1 MVYRTFNRKEKETAM
16 NGFQKVLLAAALA
29 TASAQAS
36 ALAVTTTASGSDL
49 VDTIIGTGV
58 TIDYGSINYVGS
70 NTQAGIFTGGLS
82 AGIGIDKGI
91 LLTSGAATNAVGP
104 NSADDT
110 TTDLGSA
117 GDADLNGLVG
127 GSTQDANVLEFEFS
141 TTGGDLFF
149 NYVFASEE
157 YNEYV
162 DSEFNDVF
170 AFLVDGI
177 NIATIGSDPVAI
189 NTVNCGN
196 PLSTTGS
203 NCDQFNDNDP
213 SDGTPSYDLAYDG
226 FTNVFTASILGLSA
240 GTHSMKLAIADRGD
254 GRLDSG
260 VFIQANSFSDIPTPP
275 TEVPEP
281 STFTLMGLAL
291 AGLTLRR
298 RTQ

>member
-1 MVYRTFNRKEKETAM
+1 MKGY
-16 NGFQKVLLAAALA
+16 QKLLLAAAMA
-29 TASAQAS
+29 TASAHAS
-36 ALAVTTTASGSDL
+36 ALAITPTASGSGL
-49 VDTIIGTGV
+49 VDTILGSGV
-58 TIDYGSINYVGS
+58 TVDYGSINYVGS
-70 NTQAGIFTGGLS
+70 GTQAGIFTGGLS

-91 LLTSGAATNAVGP
+91 LLTSGTATNALGP
-104 NSADDT
+104 NTGDGT
-110 TTDLGSA
+110 GTGIGSS
-117 GDADLNGLVG
+117 GDADLDSLVG
-127 GSTQDANVLEFEFS
+127 GGTQDANVLEFEFS

-162 DSEFNDVF
+162 DSQYNDVF
-170 AFLVDGI
+170 AFLVDGV

-196 PLSTTGS
+196 PYNTSTGS
-203 NCDQFNDNDP
+203 NCSEFNNNDAE
-213 SDGTPSYDLAYDG
+213 DGGPFHNLEYDG

-240 GTHSMKLAIADRGD
+240 GTHTMKLAIADRGD
-254 GRLDSG
+254 SILDSG

-281 STFTLMGLAL
+281 STLALMGLAL

-298 RTQ
+298 RNK

>member
-1 MVYRTFNRKEKETAM
+1 MK
-16 NGFQKVLLAAALA
+16 GFQKLLLAAALA
-29 TASAQAS
+29 TVSAQAS
-36 ALAVTTTASGSDL
+36 ALAVTSTASGSDL

-70 NTQAGIFTGGLS
+70 GTQAGVFTDGLS
-82 AGIGIDKGI
+82 SGIGIDKGI
-91 LLTSGAATNAVGP
+91 LLTSGSASNAIGP
-104 NSADDT
+104 NTNDGDGTSV
-110 TTDLGSA
+110 GSG
-117 GDADLNGLVG
+117 GDADLDGLVG
-127 GSTQDANVLEFEFS
+127 GGTQDANVLEFEFS

-162 DSEFNDVF
+162 NSQFNDVF
-170 AFLVDGI
+170 AFLVDGV

-196 PLSTTGS
+196 PYDTATGS
-203 NCDQFNDNDP
+203 NCSEFNNNDLQ
-213 SDGTPSYDLAYDG
+213 DGGPDYELAYDG

-240 GTHSMKLAIADRGD
+240 GTHTMKLAIADRGD
-254 GRLDSG
+254 SILDSG

-281 STFTLMGLAL
+281 STFALMGLAL

-298 RTQ
+298 RTK

>member
-1 MVYRTFNRKEKETAM
+1 M
-16 NGFQKVLLAAALA
+16 
-29 TASAQAS
+29 
-36 ALAVTTTASGSDL
+36 
-49 VDTIIGTGV
+49 
-58 TIDYGSINYVGS
+58 
-70 NTQAGIFTGGLS
+70 
-82 AGIGIDKGI
+82 
-91 LLTSGAATNAVGP
+91 
-104 NSADDT
+104 
-110 TTDLGSA
+110 
-117 GDADLNGLVG
+117 NGLVG

>member
-1 MVYRTFNRKEKETAM
+1 M

-91 LLTSGAATNAVGP
+91 LLTSGAATNAIGP

-281 STFTLMGLAL
+281 STFALMGLAL

-298 RTQ
+298 RTK